1 MVLINITF
9 TTLFLIFPC
18 RFLVLLSVSVYIPYI
33 PCIMCMCTWLAL
45 VSSMY
50 DHLLSLLF
58 SLFSISFSSLLPAL
72 SVSLHPSACSSTNCA
87 ADNLF
92 TRATIT
98 HWHLLGRLDHNDG
111 NVDEE
116 GSILRRTS
124 LAKLHSL
131 TIEAPITK
139 VINII
144 AAAQQNC
151 PLYIAQALERVLE
164 ILRTTELYSPQF
176 FDGNK
181 VRTDDPLTTDLLGA
195 LLAVIYFL
203 LTIRLLE

>member
-1 MVLINITF
+1 
-9 TTLFLIFPC
+9 
-18 RFLVLLSVSVYIPYI
+18 
-33 PCIMCMCTWLAL
+33 
-45 VSSMY
+45 MY

-58 SLFSISFSSLLPAL
+58 SPLSLSFSSLPLFSTSICPPAAN
-72 SVSLHPSACSSTNCA
+72 SAYLLA
-87 ADNLF
+87 P
-92 TRATIT
+92 IT
-98 HWHLLGRLDHNDG
+98 HGHLLGRLDHNDG

-116 GSILRRTS
+116 GTSILRRTS